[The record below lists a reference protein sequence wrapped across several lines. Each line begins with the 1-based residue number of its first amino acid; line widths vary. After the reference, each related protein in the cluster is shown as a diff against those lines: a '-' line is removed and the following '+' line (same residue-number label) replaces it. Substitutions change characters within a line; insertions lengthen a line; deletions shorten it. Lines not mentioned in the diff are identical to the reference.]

1 MDIDQLEI
9 TRSKEKQETTQK
21 SNTSRLVL
29 ISLLFF
35 FSVGNNN

>member
-9 TRSKEKQETTQK
+9 TRSKGKQETTQK